1 MDIIICVKQALDS
14 TQDIR
19 LTEEG
24 RIYEKGLSY
33 VLNDWDNYALEEA
46 LLTKEKL
53 SGSLTAITVGPERA
67 DQVLK
72 ECLAKGAD
80 KAIRIWDR
88 AIEGSD
94 GHALAGILCE
104 VIKRMKYDLILAG
117 AQAEDDGCAHVGP
130 AIAQILGIHHA
141 TMITKIRIQSG
152 KTRVHRELEGGFE
165 EVLEVDLP
173 AVFTIQTGINKPRY
187 PSLKGIKRAM
197 KEEVKMMGLKD
208 IGLCSDDVGE
218 AGSAT
223 RVEQLYLPQIERFAE
238 ILEGEPDETAAA
250 LSHILKDRGYI

>member
-1 MDIIICVKQALDS
+1 MNIIICVKQALDS

-24 RIYEKGLSY
+24 RIYEKGVSY

-104 VIKRMKYDLILAG
+104 VIKRMKYDLIFCLTFRL
-117 AQAEDDGCAHVGP
+117 GCRRNFV
-130 AIAQILGIHHA
+130 ILNDFRRLQNALRPKA
-141 TMITKIRIQSG
+141 TK
-152 KTRVHRELEGGFE
+152 E
-165 EVLEVDLP
+165 
-173 AVFTIQTGINKPRY
+173 NKHT
-187 PSLKGIKRAM
+187 L
-197 KEEVKMMGLKD
+197 
-208 IGLCSDDVGE
+208 
-218 AGSAT
+218 
-223 RVEQLYLPQIERFAE
+223 F
-238 ILEGEPDETAAA
+238 
-250 LSHILKDRGYI
+250 